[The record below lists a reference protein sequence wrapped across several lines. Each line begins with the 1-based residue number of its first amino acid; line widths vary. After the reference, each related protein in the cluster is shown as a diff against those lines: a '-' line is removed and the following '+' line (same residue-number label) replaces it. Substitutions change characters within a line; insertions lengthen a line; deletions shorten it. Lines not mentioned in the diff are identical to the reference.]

1 MDSSSWWALL
11 LDLDGTLIR
20 SDDLHRS
27 LWTEILS
34 SYGIVLTK
42 EAYHARIAGRSD
54 VTIWSEWGV
63 GTPEEHT
70 RWTEWKEEAFLRR
83 IQETA
88 PLPGGKER
96 VQEWIR
102 AGQWV
107 GVVTNS
113 NQKIALA
120 LLQRLGVDHLLDVLI
135 TSEYGCLP
143 KPSPEPYKEALYQL
157 GIPPERCII
166 VEDSEVGLTSARA
179 IRPAR
184 LLQMC
189 AIGSSVSPLPFLN
202 VSDASDVSDVSDAL
216 DRIPITDFYDDR
228 LLPPP
233 FLP

>member
-34 SYGIVLTK
+34 SYGIALTK
-42 EAYHARIAGRSD
+42 EEYHARIAGRSD
-54 VTIWSEWGV
+54 AAIWSEWGV
-63 GTPEEHT
+63 GTPEERT
-70 RWTEWKEEAFLRR
+70 WWTDWKEQAFLLR
-83 IQETA
+83 IQETS
-88 PLPGGKER
+88 PVPGGKER
-96 VQEWIR
+96 VQEWVR

-113 NQKIALA
+113 NQKTALS
-120 LLQRLGVDHLLDVLI
+120 LLQRLGIDHELDVLI
-135 TSEYGCLP
+135 TSESGCSP

-179 IRPAR
+179 ICPAR
-184 LLQMC
+184 ILQMC
-189 AIGSSVSPLPFLN
+189 VIGTSVVPPSSVN
-202 VSDASDVSDVSDAL
+202 VSDV
-216 DRIPITDFYDDR
+216 IPITDFYDDL

-233 FLP
+233 FLH